1 MYLFILIVHIFLLI
15 GSIVFIGVV
24 LTEKA
29 NDTTKY
35 LFTATVCNFL
45 AILGYMQELLGIDKS
60 QTLFSIKIQLLG
72 MTFIISFMIFFAT
85 RIRNYITPAPVRI
98 MIVVVDMFFLV
109 VILTAEYHNLFFKS
123 IEFVQT
129 GYYPHIVVTE
139 GIVCK
144 ICQIYNVALGIWF
157 SLITVKDIKNKKRTS
172 PIFLLP
178 LCFLPTVISVIFFY
192 VLTPEKMGF
201 NPVPGSIGVGMSYL
215 IFMVYKYRLLDTKQL
230 ARDSIVESLNEIY
243 LVTDVSKRLLF
254 ASTKAYSVFPG
265 LRSPETA
272 EELIRNIYDN
282 NRKNMEITG
291 RQYQVSVS
299 AIYDKTTLKGYSLW
313 LFDKTEEYENTKRLI
328 ELKNKAVEASYAK
341 TLFLANMSHEI
352 RTPLNAIMGTTEMII
367 RSNPKPEV
375 LSMANDIKGAGN
387 QLSSVISGILDFSKI
402 ESGEFESVEVNY
414 DTASCI
420 RETIKAVAPRI
431 RNKGIEFKTNIS
443 ENIPKGL
450 RGDVTHVKQILINI
464 LDNACKYTEEGHII
478 LSIEPKEIEGN
489 NSEILIY
496 FTVEDTGCGI
506 KEKAIPNIFDSFQRL
521 ELRKHADI
529 QGTGLGLAISKRL
542 VESMGGKISVESVYG
557 EGSKFMFFV
566 KQRIWDP
573 VPMGR
578 FEIQKTER
586 GKGKPGKSFVA
597 PDARILCVDDNL
609 TNRKVIKEL
618 LSIYRIRADVAASGS
633 ECLEK
638 LRQGNTYHMIFM
650 DYMMPEMDGIQTTKK
665 MYKSIPGTGKIPVI
679 ALTADAVVGAKELF
693 LDNGL
698 KDYLSKPVELPDL
711 EKVLLTYL
719 PGDII
724 RYPEEEEETKP
735 ETEIIIPGV
744 DVKAALP
751 RYGGDC
757 NRYLKAL
764 SFLDEDGEKQ
774 LSRMKQMLLKN
785 DYEGFGCE
793 AHAVKGLALGIG
805 ADGVSELA
813 KKEEFSVKEGRTE
826 EVKENAEEFFNS
838 YELLLANIR
847 LVLKEMNY
855 GKYTEERRSLSEN
868 GDSADNSDEEKLTEE
883 EFQVALNIIMD
894 VLDLLDESSAEKNIR
909 KLLKSKPDKKREAVL
924 KGALED
930 VREFEYADA
939 RIKIEG
945 LLKQ

>member
-1 MYLFILIVHIFLLI
+1 M
-15 GSIVFIGVV
+15 
-24 LTEKA
+24 
-29 NDTTKY
+29 
-35 LFTATVCNFL
+35 
-45 AILGYMQELLGIDKS
+45 
-60 QTLFSIKIQLLG
+60 
-72 MTFIISFMIFFAT
+72 
-85 RIRNYITPAPVRI
+85 
-98 MIVVVDMFFLV
+98 
-109 VILTAEYHNLFFKS
+109 
-123 IEFVQT
+123 
-129 GYYPHIVVTE
+129 
-139 GIVCK
+139 
-144 ICQIYNVALGIWF
+144 
-157 SLITVKDIKNKKRTS
+157 
-172 PIFLLP
+172 
-178 LCFLPTVISVIFFY
+178 
-192 VLTPEKMGF
+192 
-201 NPVPGSIGVGMSYL
+201 
-215 IFMVYKYRLLDTKQL
+215 
-230 ARDSIVESLNEIY
+230 
-243 LVTDVSKRLLF
+243 
-254 ASTKAYSVFPG
+254 
-265 LRSPETA
+265 
-272 EELIRNIYDN
+272 
-282 NRKNMEITG
+282 
-291 RQYQVSVS
+291 
-299 AIYDKTTLKGYSLW
+299 
-313 LFDKTEEYENTKRLI
+313 
-328 ELKNKAVEASYAK
+328 
-341 TLFLANMSHEI
+341 
-352 RTPLNAIMGTTEMII
+352 
-367 RSNPKPEV
+367 
-375 LSMANDIKGAGN
+375 
-387 QLSSVISGILDFSKI
+387 
-402 ESGEFESVEVNY
+402 
-414 DTASCI
+414 
-420 RETIKAVAPRI
+420 
-431 RNKGIEFKTNIS
+431 
-443 ENIPKGL
+443 
-450 RGDVTHVKQILINI
+450 
-464 LDNACKYTEEGHII
+464 
-478 LSIEPKEIEGN
+478 
-489 NSEILIY
+489 
-496 FTVEDTGCGI
+496 EDTGCGI

-724 RYPEEEEETKP
+724 RYPEEGEETKP